1 MNIYI
6 LEDQPYHQ
14 NRLRA
19 CLQGLSASLGIP
31 MVFKQVTGHPE
42 ELLASITSV
51 GRQEI
56 YFLDIELHGE
66 AKRGLEVA
74 QEIRQKDDLATI
86 IFVTTHAEFATITY
100 SYKVAAL
107 DFIDKDQGTESFI
120 RSLESSLRHI
130 QKATIRSAQED
141 IFELKMPHRH
151 IRLPFHEICYIE
163 TSQVPHKLI
172 LMSDFQRI
180 EFYDSMKNIEK
191 LEPRLFR
198 AHKAYL
204 VNPYRVSEINR
215 MDHTLHFNKLGTCL
229 ISRRKIRELD
239 RLLANS

>member
-14 NRLRA
+14 HRLQA
-19 CLQGLSASLGIP
+19 CLQGLSVSLGIP

-42 ELLASITSV
+42 ELLASISSF
-51 GRQEI
+51 GHQQI
-56 YFLDIELHGE
+56 YFLDIELQGE

-74 QEIRQKDDLATI
+74 QEIRKKDSLATI

-107 DFIDKDQGTESFI
+107 DFVDKEQETEDFI
-120 RSLESSLRHI
+120 KSLEENLRHI
-130 QKATIRSAQED
+130 QEATIRSAQED
-141 IFELKMPHRH
+141 MFELKMAHRR
-151 IRLPFHEICYIE
+151 IRLPFQEICYIE
-163 TSQVPHKLI
+163 TSQVPHKLV

-180 EFYDSMKNIEK
+180 EFYDTMKNIEK

-215 MDHTLHFNKLGTCL
+215 VDNTLHFNKLGTCL

-239 RLLANS
+239 RLLSKV